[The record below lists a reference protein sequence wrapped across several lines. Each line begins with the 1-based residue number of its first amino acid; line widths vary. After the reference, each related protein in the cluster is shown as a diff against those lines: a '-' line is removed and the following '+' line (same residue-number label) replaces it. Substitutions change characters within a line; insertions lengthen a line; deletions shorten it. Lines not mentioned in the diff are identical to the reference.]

1 MRNINHKRKVKN
13 AIIIIYVIASLAAL
27 IGGISWA
34 NKEQSHLYDL
44 LSQNEKK
51 LNTVVQKNKML
62 EAIQQGDL
70 YFINGNYIK
79 AKERYL
85 SILEKYNLTSIQRA
99 QIENKMEK
107 LENIEDSPTT
117 IDQELRAS
125 QFKLNHQKKL
135 IDSLHLV
142 VDQLELDNYNTL
154 NAQKSRVAE
163 LQQELKEKNREL
175 REKEGVQTISFKN
188 ENGDVIHYLGKVDDE
203 QANGGGIGIW
213 NTGSLYKGDWKDN
226 QRHGKGEFTW
236 SDGHKYKGEFEKDVR
251 QGNGIYYWPSGEK
264 YEGQWSDG
272 KRNGQ
277 GTLYDKDGNIQY
289 QGEWKNDK
297 IVNKNN

>member
-13 AIIIIYVIASLAAL
+13 AIIIIYVIASLAVL

-34 NKEQSHLYDL
+34 NKEQSRLNDL
-44 LSQNEKK
+44 LSQNERK
-51 LNTVVQKNKML
+51 LAVVVQENKAL
-62 EAIQQGDL
+62 EAIQLGDR
-70 YFINGNYIK
+70 YFLNGNNVK

-85 SILEKYNLTSIQRA
+85 TILEKYKLTSSQRT
-99 QIENKMEK
+99 QIKQK
-107 LENIEDSPTT
+107 LEDLEKVEDSSATM
-117 IDQELRAS
+117 DKELRAF

-142 VDQLELDNYNTL
+142 VDHLELDNYNTL

-175 REKEGVQTISFKN
+175 RKKEGVQTISFKS

-203 QANGGGIGIW
+203 KANGGGIGIW

-226 QRHGKGEFTW
+226 KRHGKGEFTW
-236 SDGHKYKGEFEKDVR
+236 SDGHQYVGDFVNDKRE
-251 QGNGIYYWPSGEK
+251 GNGTYYWPSGEK
-264 YEGQWSDG
+264 YEGEWSNG
-272 KRNGQ
+272 KRNGK
-277 GTLYDKDGNIQY
+277 GILYDKDGNIQY
-289 QGEWKNDK
+289 DGMWKKDK
-297 IVNKNN
+297 IVNE